1 MINHKTKTCSRRVA
15 AAALCLCALTTSYV
29 AQAAD
34 EPATSSALSFDTVE
48 RAETLN
54 TSALT
59 LAEDDMGQGQAD
71 DSRRFF
77 SPGGRLLLTGGVTQI
92 EGAGGGGLSPWAL
105 IGTYGTRDQLGVSA
119 FATGVNSEDFSLSA
133 YGGAISYGN
142 RIELSIARQ
151 NFNLNAVGAALGLGR
166 EFTISQTIVG
176 AKVRLFG
183 DAVLEQD
190 SLLPQVSVG
199 IQFKDNN
206 QPGVVIGALAA
217 RDDNDFDYYV
227 SATKIFL
234 SQSLL
239 VNATAR
245 ATRANQFGILGFG
258 GPTNNDY
265 SIQFEGS
272 VALLLSRHFA
282 IGSEYR
288 TKPDN
293 LGFKEEDA
301 FDVFIAYA
309 PVHNITATLAYVAL
323 GNVALR
329 SQHALYA
336 SLQFAF

>member
-1 MINHKTKTCSRRVA
+1 MTALVAGGPAIAAEEIAEDPARSR
-15 AAALCLCALTTSYV
+15 S
-29 AQAAD
+29 
-34 EPATSSALSFDTVE
+34 EE
-48 RAETLN
+48 IRAEAHDA
-54 TSALT
+54 SAMT
-59 LAEDDMGQGQAD
+59 LAEDGENSGETD
-71 DSRRFF
+71 DSRQLF

-105 IGTYGTRDQLGVSA
+105 IGTYGTRNQFGISA
-119 FATGVNSEDFSLSA
+119 YATGVNSEDFSLSA
-133 YGGAISYGN
+133 YGGTIAYGN

-199 IQFKDNN
+199 VQYKDNN
-206 QPGVVIGALAA
+206 QPAVVIGALAA

-234 SQSLL
+234 AQSLL

-245 ATRANQFGILGFG
+245 LTRANQFGILGFG
-258 GPTNNDY
+258 GPGDNDY

-282 IGSEYR
+282 IGGEYR

-301 FDVFIAYA
+301 FDAFIAYA
-309 PVHNITATLAYVAL
+309 PVRNITATLAYVDL

-329 SQHALYA
+329 SQHAVYA